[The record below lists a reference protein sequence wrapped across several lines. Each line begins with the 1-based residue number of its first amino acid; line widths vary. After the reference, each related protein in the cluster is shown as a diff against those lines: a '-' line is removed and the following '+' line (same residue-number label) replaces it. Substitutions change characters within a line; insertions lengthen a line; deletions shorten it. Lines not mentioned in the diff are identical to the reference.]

1 MLYDV
6 RFQIRGEEQSMVV
19 EAETAATAVEEVHR
33 QTGVGE
39 EGFELIQ
46 VSLVDD
52 ESAEE
57 HVLANQ

>member
-6 RFQIRGEEQSMVV
+6 RFQIHGEEQSMVV
-19 EAETAATAVEEVHR
+19 EAETAATAVEQVHQ

-39 EGFELIQ
+39 DGFELIQ

-57 HVLANQ
+57 QVVANE